1 MRVNF
6 LREVDILNGM
16 IPIVPKTLI
25 KEYVAKH
32 TEQERRY
39 ILSNHDGD
47 FLLRDINLTNQRI
60 VIIPPHFQRPEITI
74 TLWEHFK
81 STIEQPMTYLV
92 RGLAVDVDRL
102 ERFVL
107 YFPLYEQGRK
117 LLQQQE
123 VDFLVRPEEMF
134 FSGVCRDGYNGPRFR
149 RIG

>member
-1 MRVNF
+1 MV
-6 LREVDILNGM
+6 
-16 IPIVPKTLI
+16 PIASKTLI

-39 ILSNHDGD
+39 IISNHGGD
-47 FLLRDINLTNQRI
+47 FLLRDITLTNQRI
-60 VIIPPHFQRPEITI
+60 VIITPRFQRPEITN

-81 STIEQPMTYLV
+81 STVERPMNYLV

-117 LLQQQE
+117 LLQEQD
-123 VDFLVRPEEMF
+123 VDFLARPEEMF
-134 FSGVCRDGYNGPRFR
+134 FSGVARDGYKGPRFR
-149 RIG
+149 QLK